1 MDPMLGIALLVAF
14 AFTGLMGCLGNHR

>member
-1 MDPMLGIALLVAF
+1 MDPVLGIALLVAF